1 MMDIIDLAAAWTE
14 AGEKVALATVV
25 RVDGSAPRGE
35 GAKMIVSDAGRIA
48 GSVSGGCVEAAV
60 AEAAQAVLDGSPPRI
75 ERFGINRAM
84 MWDIGLSCGGVIDV
98 LIEKLPDLAM
108 LRSVFGSG
116 ARAALCTRLDRDA
129 SDAAGK
135 AVVFGGEAMLGS
147 IGDER
152 FDREVAAA
160 ARLLIERGRSETVTI
175 ADRQVFIDVGVQKD
189 HLIIVGAV
197 HIAAALCELAAQ
209 TGFSVTIIDPRPRLN
224 HAERFPKAASLV
236 VGWPEDVLPGIALDD
251 NAYVAILTHDEKF
264 DDPSI
269 QIALR
274 ATPRYIGAIGS
285 KKTHA
290 ARRER
295 LGRLGFTSEAIDR
308 VRAPIGLDI
317 GAQSPEEI
325 AVAVLAEMIAAKY
338 GHRGAPLRDRVEQN
352 IHT

>member
-1 MMDIIDLAAAWTE
+1 MMDIIDLATAWTE

-60 AEAAQAVLDGSPPRI
+60 AEAAQSVLDGSPPKI

-84 MWDIGLSCGGVIDV
+84 MWDIGLSCGGEIDV
-98 LIEKLPDLAM
+98 LIEKLPELAV
-108 LRSVFGSG
+108 LRSVFASG

-129 SDAAGK
+129 IDAASK
-135 AVVFGGEAMLGS
+135 AVVVAGGAMQGS
-147 IGDER
+147 LGDER
-152 FDREVAAA
+152 FDRDVTAAA
-160 ARLLIERGRSETVTI
+160 LLLIERGRSETVTI
-175 ADRQVFIDVGVQKD
+175 ADRRVFIDVGVQKD
-189 HLIIVGAV
+189 RLIIVGAV
-197 HIAAALCELAAQ
+197 HIAAALCELASQA
-209 TGFSVTIIDPRPRLN
+209 GFRVTIVDPRPRLN
-224 HAERFPKAASLV
+224 HAERFPKAASLA
-236 VGWPEDVLPGIALDD
+236 VGWPEDVLPGMGLDD
-251 NAYVAILTHDEKF
+251 NTYIAILTHDEKF

-269 QIALR
+269 EIALR

-285 KKTHA
+285 KRTHA

-295 LGRLGFTSEAIDR
+295 LAQLGFANEAIDR

-317 GAQSPEEI
+317 GAQTPEEI

-338 GHRGAPLRDRVEQN
+338 GHRGAPLRDRVEQK

>member
-1 MMDIIDLAAAWTE
+1 MTDIIDLAAEWTA

-48 GSVSGGCVEAAV
+48 GSVSGGCVESAV
-60 AEAAQAVLDGSPPRI
+60 AEAAQAVLDGSQPRI
-75 ERFGINRAM
+75 ESFGINRAM
-84 MWDIGLSCGGVIDV
+84 MWDVGLSCGGTIDV

-108 LRSVFGSG
+108 LRSVFVAGSH
-116 ARAALCTRLDRDA
+116 AALCTPLADNGFRD
-129 SDAAGK
+129 GLK
-135 AVVFGGEAMLGS
+135 AVVFADGVMRGSFGSSEFNEAL
-147 IGDER
+147 
-152 FDREVAAA
+152 VTA
-160 ARLLIERGRSETVTI
+160 AREQIERGSSMTRLI
-175 ADRQVFIDVGVQKD
+175 FGQDVFIDVGVQKD

-197 HIAAALCELAAQ
+197 HIAAALCELAARA
-209 TGFSVTIIDPRPRLN
+209 GFSVTVVDPRPRLN
-224 HAERFPKAASLV
+224 HAERFPKAASLA
-236 VGWPEDVLPGIALDD
+236 VGWPEDVLPGMTLDD
-251 NAYVAILTHDEKF
+251 NTYVAILTHDEKF

-285 KKTHA
+285 KRTHA

-295 LGRLGFTSEAIDR
+295 LTQLGFTSEAIDR

-317 GAQSPEEI
+317 GAQTPEEI

-338 GHRGAPLRDRVEQN
+338 GHRGAPLRDRVEQK
-352 IHT
+352 IQT